1 MTVFDRQDDQKL
13 KPAIYPAAYGAAH
26 TGDAIVDT
34 AGFKAAVIY
43 IVAGTIA
50 DSAWVFDVEASDHS
64 DMSSSVVASTAN
76 GDLIEHNITM
86 DGTQSMSA
94 PGTVATIT
102 TVSQTFVQSTDGNS
116 QRRFGYVGPNRYL
129 RVDVGTVTGTPGT
142 GGVFAAF
149 VVLSEPDV
157 KPAVQS

>member
-1 MTVFDRQDDQKL
+1 MTVFDRAHDMMIVQTLQPGVYK
-13 KPAIYPAAYGAAH
+13 AATSGQAY
-26 TGDAIVDT
+26 VDT
-34 AGFKAAVIY
+34 QGYKAATIF
-43 IVAGTIA
+43 IISGTITDGTNYPFIIN
-50 DSAWVFDVEASDHS
+50 DSSDHTNFNPVTTS
-64 DMSSSVVASTAN
+64 PP
-76 GDLIEHNITM
+76 LINTNITM
-86 DGTQSMSA
+86 DGSTSMNA

-129 RVDVGTVTGTPGT
+129 RVDVGTVTGSPGT